1 MVTAIKQQSVPL
13 QGFEILKNPEL
24 NKGTAFTEEERDQLG
39 LRGLLPAGISDPHV
53 QEARALAN
61 LRRKAFDI
69 ERYVFLLALQGRNER
84 LFHRLVLNNIDE
96 IMPLIYTP
104 TVGQACQEFAHIFRQ
119 PRGFYI
125 TTK

>member
-1 MVTAIKQQSVPL
+1 MLTATKYETESPY
-13 QGFEILKNPEL
+13 GFDRLTSPEF
-24 NKGTAFTEEERDQLG
+24 NKGTAFTEEERDRFG
-39 LRGLLPAGISDPHV
+39 LRGLLPAGVSDPGV

-61 LRRKAFDI
+61 LRRKAYDI

-104 TVGQACQEFAHIFRQ
+104 TV
-119 PRGFYI
+119 
-125 TTK
+125 